1 MELTARQRSTLRS
14 LAHPLKPM
22 LHVGKEGVTDSFLE
36 TLETA
41 FNTRELLKLKVL
53 DSAPEEARE
62 SAAAIAARLDDVHV
76 VQVIGRTVVL
86 YRRHPTD
93 AKIRL

>member
-62 SAAAIAARLDDVHV
+62 SAASIAGRLDDVHV

-93 AKIRL
+93 AKIKL

>member
-1 MELTARQRSTLRS
+1 MELTARQRAALRS

-22 LHVGKEGVTDSFLE
+22 MHVGKEGVTP
-36 TLETA
+36 TLLDTLATA

-53 DSAPEEARE
+53 GSAPEDARE
-62 SAAAIAARLDDVHV
+62 SAERIGSHLDDVHV

-86 YRRHPTD
+86 YRRHPTEPEI
-93 AKIRL
+93 KL